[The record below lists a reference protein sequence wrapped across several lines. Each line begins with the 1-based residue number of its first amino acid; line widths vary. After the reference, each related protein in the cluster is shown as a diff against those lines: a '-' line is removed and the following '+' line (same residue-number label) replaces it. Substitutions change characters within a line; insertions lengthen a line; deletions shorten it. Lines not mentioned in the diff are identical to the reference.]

1 MAKEDER
8 PSAADKGKGKAE
20 DTRELNGD
28 KKDSKEKKPLANGKK
43 DEVPQE
49 GTVLR
54 GCQTDGTSC
63 LASVIL
69 TIRVQ
74 KSSMRKTN
82 SSKMNLKC

>member
-20 DTRELNGD
+20 DSRELNGD

-49 GTVLR
+49 GM
-54 GCQTDGTSC
+54 DGTLPPSSGKGI
-63 LASVIL
+63 LPSITKL
-69 TIRVQ
+69 TIRI
-74 KSSMRKTN
+74 
-82 SSKMNLKC
+82 